1 MECGIYGVLGTS
13 VVSRVEDRHIAAS
26 ETARDLSTAG
36 QTAPVQGL
44 RNNPATHMNAR
55 VRMAK

>member
-1 MECGIYGVLGTS
+1 MECGSYGVLGTS
-13 VVSRVEDRHIAAS
+13 VVSRVEDRHITAT

-36 QTAPVQGL
+36 QTAPAKGL

-55 VRMAK
+55 VRKAK